1 MKILWVCNI
10 MLPFVAQALG
20 CAASNKE
27 GWLTGIAKKII
38 ENADADIELAICFPV
53 EDENAYPQLM
63 GKQEESLVVQGIECY
78 GFVENTRCP
87 EEYDTVLESRFSEI
101 LKECKPDIVHCF
113 GTEFGHTYAVLKAY
127 GKPERS
133 LVGIQGLCAAYAK
146 VYMADVPERVQKRT
160 TLRDFLRK
168 DNLLQ
173 QQEKFFIRGERENKA
188 LCLTGNIT
196 GRTRFDREE
205 TYAVNPKARYFFMNE
220 TLRSNFYSGA
230 WDFDACNRYSLF
242 MSQGNYPIK
251 GLHYMLQAMAKLV
264 KKYPACRLY
273 VSGDIVT
280 AHKTWKEKIKISSYG
295 KYLLELIK
303 EYRLEKHIVFLGKL
317 DAEEMKTQFLSC
329 HVHVLTSALENS
341 PNSLGEAMLLG
352 VPCVA
357 AAVGGVPDML
367 ENGVEGLTYPAGDVD
382 SLVSCIS
389 RIFEEDM
396 LTKELSAAAVRKA
409 RVTHDGDANYQRL
422 LEIYATMMGE

>member
-10 MLPFVAQALG
+10 MLPIVAQTLG
-20 CAASNKE
+20 CPASNKE

-38 ENADADIELAICFPV
+38 ENADAGVELAICFPV
-53 EDENAYPQLM
+53 EDENAYPMLM
-63 GKQEESLVVQGIECY
+63 GKEGSPLVVKGIECY
-78 GFVENTRCP
+78 GFAENTRCP
-87 EEYDTVLESRFSEI
+87 EIYDAALEGRFAEI
-101 LKECKPDIVHCF
+101 FAECKPDIVHCF
-113 GTEFGHTYAVLKAY
+113 GTEFGHTYAALKAF

-146 VYMADVPERVQKRT
+146 VYMADVPARVQKRI

-173 QQEKFFIRGERENKA
+173 QQQKFFVRGDRENEA

-196 GRTRFDREE
+196 GRTTFDREE

-220 TLRSNFYSGA
+220 TLRSNFYDGVWKLDTCEKHSI
-230 WDFDACNRYSLF
+230 F

-251 GLHYMLQAMAKLV
+251 GLHYVLEAMSELR
-264 KKYPACRLY
+264 KKYPDCRLY

-280 AHKTWKEKIKISSYG
+280 AYTTWKEKLKISSYG
-295 KYLLELIK
+295 KYLLELIH
-303 EYRLEKHIVFLGKL
+303 EYHLEDAVVFLGKL
-317 DAEEMKTQFLSC
+317 DAEAMKTQFLKC
-329 HVHVLTSALENS
+329 HVHVLASSLENS

-357 AAVGGVPDML
+357 SAVGGVPDML
-367 ENGVEGLTYPAGDVD
+367 EDGVEGLLYPRGNCEQ
-382 SLVSCIS
+382 LVTCIS
-389 RIFEEDM
+389 RIFDDAGLACKMSE
-396 LTKELSAAAVRKA
+396 AASKRA
-409 RVTHDGDANYQRL
+409 RITHNGDTNYHRL
-422 LEIYATMMGE
+422 IEIYNTMMES